1 MSFDWSLYKGGLAW
15 LKERTI
21 YVTLSG
27 SHSYGT
33 NIATSDV
40 DYRGIAIPPKQYY
53 LGINDRFEQA
63 EQKDPDLTIF
73 DLRKYIELAAN
84 ANPNVLELLYTD
96 PKDQLLVTPIGQ
108 KLIDNRDIFLS
119 QKAKHTFSG
128 YAISQLKRLQSHR
141 RWILNPPSAPP
152 TRAEFGLPE
161 RTVIPKDQLQAATAA
176 IRKRVDSWN
185 WNALDNLTPADRQAV
200 QDEFTNKL
208 IEITQWQFD
217 EIEDR
222 KWNSAAKSLGF
233 DSNFILLLDRERQ
246 YTQRHNEW
254 VSYLSWKENRNE
266 VRAEMERKFG
276 MDGKHASHLY
286 RLLVMAKEILTEGK
300 VIVKR
305 PDSAEILNI
314 RNGGWSY
321 ERLVNWAEEQD
332 KELSE
337 IMKTSKLPKTP
348 NRNKID
354 ELCVSLIEESWK

>member
-1 MSFDWSLYKGGLAW
+1 LFDWSLYNGGLAW
-15 LKERTI
+15 LPERTI
-21 YVTLSG
+21 YITLSG

-53 LGINDRFEQA
+53 LGINNRFEQA
-63 EQKDPDLTIF
+63 EQNNPDLTIF

-96 PKDQLLVTPIGQ
+96 PKDHLLVTSLGQ
-108 KLIDNRDIFLS
+108 KLIDNREIFLS

-128 YAISQLKRLQSHR
+128 YAISQLKRINSHR
-141 RWILNPPSAPP
+141 RYLLNPPSAPP
-152 TRAEFGLPE
+152 TRTQFGLPE
-161 RTVIPKDQLQAATAA
+161 RTVIPHNQLEAATAA

-185 WNALDNLTPADRQAV
+185 WNELDNLSPADRQAI

-208 IEITQWQFD
+208 IEITQWSFD

-222 KWNSAAKSLGF
+222 KWSSAAKSLGF
-233 DSNFILLLDRERQ
+233 DSNFIELLDKERQ

-254 VSYLSWKENRNE
+254 VSYLSWKENRNKARGE
-266 VRAEMERKFG
+266 TERKYG
-276 MDGKHASHLY
+276 YCTKHAGHLY
-286 RLLVMAKEILTEGK
+286 RLMVMAREILKDGK

-305 PDSAEILNI
+305 PDAAEILNI

-321 ERLVNWAEEQD
+321 ERLVKWAEEQD

-337 IMKTSKLPKTP
+337 IMKTSKLPKSP

-354 ELCVSLIEESWK
+354 ELCVSLVEESFGG